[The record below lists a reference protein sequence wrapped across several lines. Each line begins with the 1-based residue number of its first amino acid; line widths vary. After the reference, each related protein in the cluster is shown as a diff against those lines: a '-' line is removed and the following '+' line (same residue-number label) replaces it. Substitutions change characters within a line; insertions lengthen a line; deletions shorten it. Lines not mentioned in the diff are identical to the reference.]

1 MALFGDQLDNI
12 MNQIRHLDRE
22 AAQRLQQQLI
32 QAHNEFVALGQAC
45 GLHFAV
51 DVQRNH
57 GAAVLQEGP
66 IDEPVPEGETSSD
79 DDDPMS
85 IDELDD
91 ESDSDDDESDSD
103 DDESDSDDDVCP
115 YLEAEAEYRHQE
127 ELISGSDSSSGDDED
142 DGDEVP

>member
-1 MALFGDQLDNI
+1 MALFGHQLDNI

-45 GLHFAV
+45 GLHFIV
-51 DVQRNH
+51 DVERNH

-66 IDEPVPEGETSSD
+66 IDEPVPEGDE
-79 DDDPMS
+79 DDPMS
-85 IDELDD
+85 IDELDDD

-115 YLEAEAEYRHQE
+115 YLEAEAEYRRQE
-127 ELISGSDSSSGDDED
+127 ELISGSDSGGDDDET

>member
-12 MNQIRHLDRE
+12 MNRIRHLDRE

-66 IDEPVPEGETSSD
+66 IDDPVPEGD

-85 IDELDD
+85 IDELDDASDSDDD

-103 DDESDSDDDVCP
+103 DDESDSDVP
-115 YLEAEAEYRHQE
+115 PP
-127 ELISGSDSSSGDDED
+127 LISGSDSGGDDDET